1 MKFIVLGTTETTLN
15 LVHGLIETKHKLISL
30 ISLDKRNLP
39 NNSVDNKKFAK
50 ENGIEYF
57 ETADINS
64 KDSIKY
70 LRRLKADFFISTWPR
85 IISLKVLK
93 IPKFGVIGTHP
104 SPIPINRGRHPL
116 HWMIALKIKRSEISF
131 FLMDEGID
139 TGNIL
144 YHKSFNLGNNMI
156 SANQNLNKAAK
167 SGLKNL
173 LKILDKNP
181 NFIGQKQ
188 SKLYANTLRKRNEHD
203 ITIDPRMSADI
214 ILRIVSSFC
223 KPYPMARLY
232 VDKAVAYHKKIY
244 CGKQYQPVQVKLVQF
259 CDWVDDKDH
268 DPVLTKDTVVQ
279 SAEVDGKLHFKI
291 HDVVLTNPRDTDE
304 QDLYETIERIEST
317 GG

>member
-15 LVHGLIETKHKLISL
+15 LVHGLKETKHKLISL

-85 IISLKVLK
+85 IISLKVLE

-144 YHKSFNLGNNMI
+144 YQKSFNLGNNMN

-173 LKILDKNP
+173 LKILDENP

-203 ITIDPRMSADI
+203 ITIDPRMSSDI

-232 VDKAVAYHKKIY
+232 VGKGVFLNLVSAKLLDIKLLRKNWINFEHGYIFKFSGDKVWMKVDNGVMEFNIDRSRAGVSLEALKGKKIFPPSHY
-244 CGKQYQPVQVKLVQF
+244 F
-259 CDWVDDKDH
+259 
-268 DPVLTKDTVVQ
+268 
-279 SAEVDGKLHFKI
+279 S
-291 HDVVLTNPRDTDE
+291 
-304 QDLYETIERIEST
+304 
-317 GG
+317 

>member
-15 LVHGLIETKHKLISL
+15 LVHGLKETKHKLISL

-39 NNSVDNKKFAK
+39 NNSVDNKKCAK

-70 LRRLKADFFISTWPR
+70 LRRLKADFFISTWPK
-85 IISLKVLK
+85 IISLKVLE

-116 HWMIALKIKRSEISF
+116 HWMIALKIKRSKISF
-131 FLMDEGID
+131 FLMDQGVD
-139 TGNIL
+139 TGNVL
-144 YHKSFNLGNNMI
+144 YQKSFNLGNNI
-156 SANQNLNKAAK
+156 NSANQNMNKAAK
-167 SGLKNL
+167 SGLKSL
-173 LKILDKNP
+173 LKILDENP

-188 SKLYANTLRKRNEHD
+188 PKLYANTLRKRNEHD
-203 ITIDPRMSADI
+203 ITIDPRMSSDI

-232 VDKAVAYHKKIY
+232 VDKEVFLNLVSAKLLDLKLHRKNWINFEHGYIFKFSGNKFWMKVDNGVMEFKIDNSDVRVSTKNLKGKKIFPPSHY
-244 CGKQYQPVQVKLVQF
+244 F
-259 CDWVDDKDH
+259 
-268 DPVLTKDTVVQ
+268 
-279 SAEVDGKLHFKI
+279 S
-291 HDVVLTNPRDTDE
+291 
-304 QDLYETIERIEST
+304 
-317 GG
+317 